1 LVLKTCKAESCRQP
15 WRALHERGGIPS
27 LPEALSKDHDEFYAT
42 LPKVK
47 YDHCNGYY
55 DYANEAP
62 HFGDIVD
69 VNQTTLHSTVINNPS
84 KLLPSRE
91 IPPQDVVDLFN
102 LLPVPEKAGSTMI
115 DEDFEA
121 KAKPVPEQLMQTVVD
136 WSRYGFYSYGS

>member
-15 WRALHERGGIPS
+15 WKALHERGGIRS